1 MRTVHL
7 GQIHVFINVHAKD
20 NQIIHEPVLHACHL
34 FCFFRLIMFYLFHEG
49 DQFSK
54 NKNFDKQIV
63 DNADAAYG
71 DCNSEC
77 DGGKAMYRINK

>member
-1 MRTVHL
+1 MLTEPL
-7 GQIHVFINVHAKD
+7 GQIRVFINMHAKD
-20 NQIIHEPVLHACHL
+20 NQIIHEPVHACHL
-34 FCFFRLIMFYLFHEG
+34 FCFFRLKMFYLFHED

-54 NKNFDKQIV
+54 NENFEEIV

-77 DGGKAMYRINK
+77 DGGKAMYMINK